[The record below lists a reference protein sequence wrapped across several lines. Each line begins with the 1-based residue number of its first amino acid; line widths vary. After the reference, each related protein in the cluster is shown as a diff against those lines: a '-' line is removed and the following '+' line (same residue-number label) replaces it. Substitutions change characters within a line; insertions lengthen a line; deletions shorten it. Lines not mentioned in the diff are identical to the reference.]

1 MTGEPGAVENYK
13 KFFKRGKFY
22 GSIDLLKLA
31 GVDMTSPQPVQEAL
45 ETFEAYVEELEKM
58 L

>member
-1 MTGEPGAVENYK
+1 MDP
-13 KFFKRGKFY
+13 
-22 GSIDLLKLA
+22 IDLLKLA